1 MIKNKIP
8 LPRDRGA
15 WQGPE
20 MSFPILSFRCAARG
34 ARRETMANIC
44 DAGAAWPPGSSD
56 GQRGKNFTSKG
67 AIFKS
72 PVVLLELSSR
82 QCAPSWTCPP
92 PKRTMR
98 EAKPYATRLAQ
109 RSVPSTRRKH
119 DRTQQMLQRP
129 AISKKHPSA
138 VTKVSIKMPFHM
150 AHAAALLD

>member
-8 LPRDRGA
+8 LPRDRGP
-15 WQGPE
+15 GRGLRCL
-20 MSFPILSFRCAARG
+20 FPFFLFAVRRAGLAAKRWRTFVMLVRLG
-34 ARRETMANIC
+34 
-44 DAGAAWPPGSSD
+44 PPGSSD

-67 AIFKS
+67 AIFRS
-72 PVVLLELSSR
+72 PVVLIELSSR

-129 AISKKHPSA
+129 TISKKHPSA